1 MRKLGNL
8 KQAILEKI
16 EIIRGVTTHED
27 VIDSIN
33 NIVDNIPVLV
43 DDKIAEEKPIINIG
57 TISTTE
63 DDSEVGGNVIVND
76 NVYTINLVIPAG
88 SGGGGGGG
96 GSSTT
101 QLDWPA
107 YYGASDNEITTA
119 SQVQSLRV
127 STVTPMSGNENKPYF
142 YVAMHNKYTL
152 RRVVTANN
160 ENILGNF
167 TLKNSSL
174 DMVIDGQQLTYK
186 LYEFHLSSGLALN
199 ESISISI
206 S

>member
-1 MRKLGNL
+1 MRLLGDLRNT
-8 KQAILEKI
+8 ILNKI

-27 VIDSIN
+27 VIDFIN
-33 NIVDNIPVLV
+33 DTIDEIPVFV
-43 DDKIAEEKPIINIG
+43 DDKISDAKPIIRVG
-57 TISTTE
+57 TILTTE
-63 DDSEVGGNVIVND
+63 DESQVGGNVTVND
-76 NVYTINLVIPAG
+76 NLYTINLVIPAG

-96 GSSTT
+96 GSSTP
-101 QLDWPA
+101 LFWPA

-119 SQVQSLRV
+119 EQVQTLRI
-127 STVTPMSGNENKPYF
+127 SDVTPMSGNANKPYF
-142 YVAMHNKYTL
+142 YVAMESQYTL
-152 RRVVTANN
+152 RRAMTANN
-160 ENILGNF
+160 ENILSNF

-174 DMVIDGQQLTYK
+174 SVVVDEELLTYK